1 MGMIISS
8 DILDLG
14 AISARTENASYPA
27 GNVSDLW
34 HLKRRF
40 RAQDATTGDWL
51 LKFDLGS
58 SKAVAGI
65 LLNDVNF
72 DRVQIQAG
80 DSDAWDSPAYDSGEV
95 IVSQN
100 LYTGRYQVYIPAS
113 FARQWIRVYIPDT
126 ASTVGDYADAWEVGT
141 VVLLGSVTEIAKGA
155 QEISREV
162 RDQIETIDL
171 PSGAQEVVQVGD
183 VLRWQSE
190 LAWAPRRK
198 EGESDLLSLNR
209 VQRGDPIVFYRNAG
223 DTWDAYLCRR
233 DTSYSAT
240 ERGVHV
246 EIQETRLVE
255 II

>member
-1 MGMIISS
+1 
-8 DILDLG
+8 
-14 AISARTENASYPA
+14 
-27 GNVSDLW
+27 
-34 HLKRRF
+34 
-40 RAQDATTGDWL
+40 
-51 LKFDLGS
+51 
-58 SKAVAGI
+58 
-65 LLNDVNF
+65 
-72 DRVQIQAG
+72 
-80 DSDAWDSPAYDSGEV
+80 
-95 IVSQN
+95 
-100 LYTGRYQVYIPAS
+100 
-113 FARQWIRVYIPDT
+113 
-126 ASTVGDYADAWEVGT
+126 VGDYADAWEVGT